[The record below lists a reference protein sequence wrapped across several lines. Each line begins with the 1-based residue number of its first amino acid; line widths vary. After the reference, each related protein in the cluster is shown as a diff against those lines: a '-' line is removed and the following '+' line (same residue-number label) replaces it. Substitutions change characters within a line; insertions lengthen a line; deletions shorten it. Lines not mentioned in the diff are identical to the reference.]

1 MIEATIAARDAV
13 EDIIPITLASPFPLR
28 SCFIGT
34 IT

>member
-13 EDIIPITLASPFPLR
+13 EDIIPITLASPFPLGY
-28 SCFIGT
+28 CCIGT